1 MSAVTSGP
9 ASEAPASGA
18 TQGTGV
24 RRRTFWTRAR
34 RVVAGREGDPAWV
47 RPALLGVLALSA
59 ILNLWALSISG
70 TGNDYYAA
78 AILSGTRSWKAFFYG
93 ALDSSSF
100 ITVDKP
106 PLSLWVMG
114 ISARVFG
121 FTSWSVLL
129 PQAFMGICAVG
140 VLYAAVRRAF
150 GATAGLLAGLI
161 LSLTPVVVVMNRY
174 NNPDALL
181 MFLLVLAAWAT
192 VRAIE
197 AGTSR
202 WLLLAMTFVGLGFNV
217 KMLQA
222 WMVLPALL
230 TAYLW
235 CGRPRLRRRLVQLC
249 IAVLV
254 VVAVSATW
262 MLAVDLVPSDSRPYV
277 GGSTDN
283 SVWDLVVGYNG
294 LGRIFGGGG
303 PGGNPRGAVG
313 PAPVSGQPN
322 GIPDGAG
329 VGAGP
334 GPTGVPQV
342 PSQGP
347 GGGAGGGPGGFGGQ
361 SGWLRLFNDRIG
373 DQISWLVPL
382 AAVGLAGGL
391 VVTRRRPRTD
401 LARASLVLWGIWL
414 VVHWAVFSLA
424 EGGFHPYYTNVIA
437 PAIAALVGGG
447 VVLLRR
453 RMTDV
458 PWPAWVLA
466 VGLAATAVWSVVLL
480 GRVPGWNGWLSPLA
494 LVLGCG
500 GAVAL
505 VAWRSGRIRAVR
517 TGTVILSVAIGG
529 ALIGSAAYAT
539 TPLSTPFQGGDPVA
553 GPSEDRGSAF
563 AGGPGPVAAP
573 VRPPGSPSSPG
584 ALPPGAAAGPGT
596 QGAPP
601 PGAAAEPQRQ
611 GPPPPASGRSLPGSA
626 GGVPVGPG
634 QDAEGGGEYAA
645 ADRELVDWLEA
656 HWDGEDW
663 IVATTGSHAAAPII
677 LATDGRPVMAMGG
690 FSGGDPAPTAE
701 DLAKYVESGR
711 LRFVLLDD
719 RQSGGSSGAAPG
731 TPGLTAGAAGPSAPG
746 WQDAGRSS
754 WVQANCERVDI
765 SDHGGSAGN
774 ARLFDCRR

>member
-1 MSAVTSGP
+1 MSVVTSGP
-9 ASEAPASGA
+9 VSEDP
-18 TQGTGV
+18 GTGGDQLSLRTNV
-24 RRRTFWTRAR
+24 RRVF
-34 RVVAGREGDPAWV
+34 AGKEGDPAWV
-47 RPALLGVLALSA
+47 RPTLLGVLALSA
-59 ILNLWALSISG
+59 FLSLWALSMSG

-114 ISARVFG
+114 ISARLFG

-129 PQAFMGICAVG
+129 PQALMGVSAVG
-140 VLYAAVRRAF
+140 VLYATVRRAF
-150 GATAGLLAGLI
+150 GATAGLLAALI
-161 LSLTPVVVVMNRY
+161 LSVTPVVVVMNRY
-174 NNPDALL
+174 NNPDGPLL
-181 MFLLVLAAWAT
+181 FLLVLAAWAT
-192 VRAIE
+192 LRAIE
-197 AGTSR
+197 SGRSR
-202 WLLLAMTFVGLGFNV
+202 WLLLAMAFVGLGFNV

-235 CGRPRLRRRLVQLC
+235 AGRPRLRTRLVQLLA
-249 IAVLV
+249 AVLV
-254 VVAVSATW
+254 VAAVSATW
-262 MLAVDLVPSDSRPYV
+262 MLAVDLVPTDSRPYV

-283 SVWDLVVGYNG
+283 TVWDLVVGYNG
-294 LGRIFGGGG
+294 LGRIFGGRGPDGSPRGSQAPAPGDGG
-303 PGGNPRGAVG
+303 PSRPADGNGAR
-313 PAPVSGQPN
+313 PE
-322 GIPDGAG
+322 AG
-329 VGAGP
+329 STGVPSPQVTPQGP
-334 GPTGVPQV
+334 GP
-342 PSQGP
+342 
-347 GGGAGGGPGGFGGQ
+347 GAGGGPGGFGGQ

-382 AAVGLAGGL
+382 AAVGLVGGL

-424 EGGFHPYYTNVIA
+424 EGGFHPYYTNVIG

-453 RMTDV
+453 RMADV

-494 LVLGCG
+494 LLLGGG

-505 VAWRSGRIRAVR
+505 VAWRTGRIRAAR
-517 TGTVILSVAIGG
+517 TGTAILAVALGG

-539 TPLSTPFQGGDPVA
+539 TPLSTRLQGGDPVA
-553 GPSEDRGSAF
+553 GPAGDRGSTF
-563 AGGPGPVAAP
+563 DDGPGVQAAGP
-573 VRPPGSPSSPG
+573 LP
-584 ALPPGAAAGPGT
+584 PPGAGVPAAPEDRPPRATAGPGT
-596 QGAPP
+596 QGSPTPAP
-601 PGAAAEPQRQ
+601 GQ
-611 GPPPPASGRSLPGSA
+611 SLPGSA
-626 GGVPVGPG
+626 GGAQVGPG
-634 QDAEGGGEYAA
+634 QDAEAGGEYAA

-677 LATDGRPVMAMGG
+677 LATDGLPVMAMGG

-701 DLAKYVESGR
+701 DLARYVESGR

-719 RQSGGSSGAAPG
+719 RQPGGNSGAAPG
-731 TPGLTAGAAGPSAPG
+731 TPGPTAGGGNPSSPSG
-746 WQDAGRSS
+746 QNAGRAA
-754 WVQANCERVDI
+754 WVQANCEPVDTREY
-765 SDHGGSAGN
+765 GGN
-774 ARLFDCRR
+774 AGSTRLFDCHR